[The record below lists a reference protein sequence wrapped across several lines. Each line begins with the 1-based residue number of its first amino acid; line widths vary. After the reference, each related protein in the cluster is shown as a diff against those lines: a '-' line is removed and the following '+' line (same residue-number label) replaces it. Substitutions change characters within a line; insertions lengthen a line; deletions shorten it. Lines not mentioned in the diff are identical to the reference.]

1 MNTDEKID
9 QLRNMVQKL
18 KKYVNAYNT
27 DMIVDNLNKIDEK
40 LFWLRESIR

>member
-9 QLRNMVQKL
+9 QLRNMVQEL